1 MRIASRIASLAL
13 SAGILSGCTIV
24 QHDAPPDALAIATR
38 ACLAQNKQFV
48 DAWGCVQNKDLL
60 DQIDADPQRRKQF
73 MKLGDDLASQVAAK
87 KLSNAAAVQ
96 RLEAGLSVG
105 RRHDAPSHAA

>member
-1 MRIASRIASLAL
+1 MGFAKRLCVAAICAFS
-13 SAGILSGCTIV
+13 LSGCASL
-24 QHDAPPDALAIATR
+24 QREPGPDALAIATR
-38 ACLAQNKQFV
+38 TCLAQNKQFV

-60 DQIDADPQRRKQF
+60 DQIGTDAQRRKRF

-87 KLSNAAAVQ
+87 KLGNAVAAK

-105 RRHDAPSHAA
+105 API